1 MGRPAVQAIR
11 TLFRYRD
18 LVAKTLEEHKKI
30 IKEGNPCWWGWWKR
44 PSEPPRFEVWGA
56 LQKDLDQ
63 RGVVFVGLFNS
74 GARDPQKAV
83 HRARIT
89 AIIPPEEDT
98 HEQTPELPADEKG
111 FVPSYYRESPYSRA
125 WLRIEEIEGKP
136 IADFFPAGYA
146 YTEAPPLRGVADEYR
161 NLLKG
166 KLIKDLDELL
176 AMDTTIWLVH
186 PRTDQDHDTDFK
198 ILVPGLRVTKP
209 VSPEPIE
216 AKGQA
221 ILHLTDLHFAV
232 GEKHRSEHAWNYPDD
247 DPKGATLDEQIFQA
261 LKAKSPVGVVVISGD
276 FTYLASKAEFEQA
289 RKSVLLL
296 LGSLG
301 LGPEHLVIVPGNHD
315 IAWTKGDTY
324 EAGKPVE
331 ALLPRPRLDTERST
345 DS

>member
-1 MGRPAVQAIR
+1 
-11 TLFRYRD
+11 
-18 LVAKTLEEHKKI
+18 
-30 IKEGNPCWWGWWKR
+30 
-44 PSEPPRFEVWGA
+44 
-56 LQKDLDQ
+56 
-63 RGVVFVGLFNS
+63 
-74 GARDPQKAV
+74 
-83 HRARIT
+83 
-89 AIIPPEEDT
+89 
-98 HEQTPELPADEKG
+98 
-111 FVPSYYRESPYSRA
+111 
-125 WLRIEEIEGKP
+125 
-136 IADFFPAGYA
+136 
-146 YTEAPPLRGVADEYR
+146 
-161 NLLKG
+161 
-166 KLIKDLDELL
+166 
-176 AMDTTIWLVH
+176 MDTTIWLVH

-216 AKGQA
+216 AKGPA

-247 DPKGATLDEQIFQA
+247 DPKGATLDEQIGQA
-261 LKAKSPVGVVVISGD
+261 LKAISRVGVVVISGD

-331 ALLPRPRLDTERST
+331 SAPAEAKAQYRTFYRTVDEARSQRRLLDGASIRVSSWGDRRDLRF
-345 DS
+345 